1 MMMDQIIRQGT
12 ITPAQLQ
19 TLLMQDDGL
28 VSSSLKI
35 LDSTFVLP
43 GSPENLRE
51 NYNNRRLPG
60 ALFFDID
67 GIADKAAPLPHTAP
81 TRHIFEAGMS
91 ALGITPDDLVVLYGQ
106 HGMTMGPCRVWWTLR
121 LFGHDRVCVLDGG
134 LPAWIRFGGTVENSP
149 PKPPA
154 PSHYKARAIREELLI
169 SRDRVTQAMESGMH
183 PILDARPRA
192 RFDGTAPEP
201 RPGMRSGH
209 IPGSLNIPA
218 SDLVDPERGTL
229 KPDSE
234 LKRILEDAGFDFTTP
249 NAPKAIATCGSGI
262 TACVIA
268 LALYRQGFD
277 KIGVYDGSWAEWG
290 QESAGNK
297 ISCAP

>member
-1 MMMDQIIRQGT
+1 MMMDQIIRNGT
-12 ITPAQLQ
+12 ITPAQLH
-19 TLLMQDDGL
+19 TLLMRNDGL
-28 VSSSLKI
+28 VSGSLKI

-43 GSPENLRE
+43 GSPENLKE
-51 NYNNRRLPG
+51 NYKSRRLPG

-67 GIADKAAPLPHTAP
+67 DIADKTAPLPHTAP
-81 TRHIFEAGMS
+81 TRHIFESGMS

-134 LPAWIRFGGTVENSP
+134 LPEWVRSGGALETGPVNL
-149 PKPPA
+149 PA
-154 PSHYKARAIREELLI
+154 PSNYKVQEIRKHLLV
-169 SRDRVTQAMESGMH
+169 SRKDVTDAMEGRTC
-183 PILDARPRA
+183 PILDARPKA

-201 RPGMRSGH
+201 RPGMRAGH
-209 IPGSLNIPA
+209 IPGSLSVPA
-218 SDLVDPERGTL
+218 SDLVDPERGTF
-229 KPDSE
+229 KPDDE
-234 LKRILEDAGFDFTTP
+234 LKRILTDAGLDFTAP
-249 NAPKAIATCGSGI
+249 NAPQAITTCGSGI

-268 LALYRQGFD
+268 LALYRQGYD